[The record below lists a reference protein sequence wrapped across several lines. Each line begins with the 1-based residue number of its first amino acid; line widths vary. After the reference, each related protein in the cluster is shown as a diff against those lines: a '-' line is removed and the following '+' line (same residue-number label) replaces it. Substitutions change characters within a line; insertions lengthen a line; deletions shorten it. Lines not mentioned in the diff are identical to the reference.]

1 MSAEVIVEIRDLL
14 KSYEEGGRQSRV
26 LDDVN
31 IDVLQGEF
39 FVILGKSGSG
49 KSTLLNLISGIDK
62 PDAGKVSC

>member
-14 KSYEEGGRQSRV
+14 KSYEEGGRQRRV

-31 IDVLQGEF
+31 IDVFQGEF

-62 PDAGKVSC
+62 PDAGKVLC